1 MKKASLTALVAAIF
15 AFGAAPLAAQVPFGD
30 SLSTAGIYRASASVD
45 SVFVDR
51 SLAEST
57 IDGGDFASYLMA
69 RLGVIPIP
77 PDLGFRVAVDSQRI
91 MLNGRVSDLPAE
103 AREELGMMLSMVPDR
118 TPVLAYIDLLSAG
131 PRAVRFRLSAV
142 ALGGMDIP
150 EVLLQTVMSQVGR
163 RYPTL
168 TKSGRDLFVE
178 IPVNGRIS
186 LVQGGVRLVG
196 PERSASANH

>member
-1 MKKASLTALVAAIF
+1 MKKASLTALVAAI
-15 AFGAAPLAAQVPFGD
+15 
-30 SLSTAGIYRASASVD
+30 GIYRASASVD